1 MHKIN
6 FTRIL
11 FSILAILGLASGCS
25 QAKPTEV
32 VTLKVALLPVLDT
45 LPIVVA
51 QQENLFQKYGIN
63 VEIVPVSSAPERDQL
78 ISSGQA
84 DGMVN
89 ELISVM
95 LLNQDTLQ
103 VQAVR
108 YARTAT
114 ADQPLFRILTA
125 ANSGIQDASG
135 LSGVPV
141 GVSQATIIEYLT
153 ERLLQEEGLS
163 GDQIQVLAV
172 PKIPDRMSLLASG
185 DMQAAML
192 PEPFSTLAVQQGA
205 SVILDDTIKPD
216 LSFSVISFRKAVID
230 EQPEAVKGFLA
241 GVEDAVNLINAN
253 PQDYAG
259 LMVDQQLVPAPLA
272 DSFQVPTYPTKGVPT
287 EDQFSDEMNW
297 AKEKGY
303 LSKDMNYA
311 DNVNGSLLP

>member
-1 MHKIN
+1 MHKSK
-6 FTRIL
+6 L
-11 FSILAILGLASGCS
+11 FQVLMSLAILLGLLAGCA
-25 QAKPTEV
+25 QARPTEV
-32 VTLKVALLPVLDT
+32 VTIKAALLPVLDT

-51 QQENLFQKYGIN
+51 QQENLFAKHGVN
-63 VEIVPVSSAPERDQL
+63 VEIIPVGSAPERDQL
-78 ISSGQA
+78 ISTGQA
-84 DGMVN
+84 DAMVN

-114 ADQPLFRILTA
+114 SDQALFRILA
-125 ANSGIQDASG
+125 SASSGIQDPSG

-141 GVSQATIIEYLT
+141 GVSQGTIIEYLT
-153 ERLLQEEGLS
+153 ERLLQKEGLS

-205 SVILDDTIKPD
+205 SLVLDDTIAPD
-216 LSFSVISFRKAVID
+216 LSFSVISFRKAMID
-230 EQPEAVKGFLA
+230 ENPEAVKGFLA
-241 GVEDAVNLINAN
+241 AVEDAVALINAN

-259 LMVDQQLVPAPLA
+259 LMVDQKLVPAPIA
-272 DSFQVPTYPTKGVPT
+272 DSFQVPTYPTAGVPD
-287 EDQFSDEMNW
+287 EAQFKDELAW
-297 AKEKGY
+297 AKDKGY
-303 LSKDMNYA
+303 LAQDLSYS
-311 DNVNGSLLP
+311 DNVNGNLLP

>member
-1 MHKIN
+1 MRKKYIA
-6 FTRIL
+6 RIL
-11 FSILAILGLASGCS
+11 FSALVVLGLISGCS
-25 QAKPTEV
+25 AAKPTEV
-32 VTLKVALLPVLDT
+32 VTVKVALLPVLDT

-51 QQENLFQKYGIN
+51 QQENLFQKYGVN
-63 VEIVPVSSAPERDQL
+63 VEIVPVGSAPERDQL

-84 DGMVN
+84 DAMVN

-95 LLNQDTLQ
+95 LLNQDSLQ

-114 ADQPLFRILTA
+114 DTQPLFRILASGT
-125 ANSGIQDASG
+125 SGIQDASG

-153 ERLLQEEGLS
+153 ERLLEKEGLS
-163 GDQIQVLAV
+163 ADQIQVLAV
-172 PKIPDRMSLLASG
+172 PKIPDRMNLLASG
-185 DMQAAML
+185 DMKAAML

-205 SVILDDTIKPD
+205 SVVLDDTIQPD

-230 EQPEAVKGFLA
+230 QHPEAVKGFLA

-253 PQDYAG
+253 PQNYAG
-259 LMVDQQLVPAPLA
+259 LMVDQQLVPAPIA
-272 DSFQVPTYPTKGVPT
+272 DSFKVPTYPAAGVPT
-287 EDQFSDEMNW
+287 EAQFKDEMAW
-297 AKEKGY
+297 ARDKGY

-311 DNVNGSLLP
+311 DNVNGSFLP